1 MSAAPTLVSK
11 FSPEAHFAWLD
22 SQCLS
27 ELTLLHVICGVNYG
41 LIELRLGELIVYGKT
56 IREAIDLAMQAQG
69 AEAC

>member
-1 MSAAPTLVSK
+1 MSTTPALVSK

-27 ELTLLHVICGVNYG
+27 DFSLSPVFGGVNDG
-41 LIELRLGELIVYGKT
+41 LIELRLSEFVVYGKT

-69 AEAC
+69 VQA

>member
-1 MSAAPTLVSK
+1 MSTTPALVSK

-27 ELTLLHVICGVNYG
+27 DLSLLYVIGGVNDG
-41 LIELRLGELIVYGKT
+41 LAELRLGELIVYGKT

-69 AEAC
+69 VQA